1 MSQPAHVT
9 KHIPL
14 LSYPFSHSTFLLAQL
29 SDGVS
34 NGTALWLGGQCL
46 ALYLAQMHS
55 KFKPANSSHPPRAI
69 ELGSGIGLTAFVS
82 PHHYCQF
89 NSILSFISLALASLG
104 WDVLATDISHVISS
118 VLDKNIKNNL
128 SALPIG
134 SGRLQIRELD
144 WCVAPENW
152 TWDHELAIASHAELP
167 SSAHSSELLCPPF
180 DLIFSADTVYSMEL
194 VQPMLAT
201 LHALSKLSATHPSST
216 HFPPILLCIERR
228 DPPLV
233 DRLLND
239 AKDKWNFR
247 VERIP
252 HRKFVKIVEKS
263 TQWNRSDWDDVE
275 LWRLQLHET

>member
-1 MSQPAHVT
+1 MQPAHLT

-14 LSYPFSHSTFLLAQL
+14 LSYPFASSVFLLAQL

-46 ALYLAQMHS
+46 ALYLAQFHA
-55 KFKPANSSHPPRAI
+55 KFKPANSSRPPRAI
-69 ELGSGIGLTAFVS
+69 ELGSGIGLTA
-82 PHHYCQF
+82 
-89 NSILSFISLALASLG
+89 LALASLG

-134 SGRLQIRELD
+134 SGRVQIRELD
-144 WCVAPENW
+144 WCVPQEKWA
-152 TWDHELAIASHAELP
+152 WDHELAIASHNELP
-167 SSAHSSELLCPPF
+167 SPVAHSSELLCPPF

-194 VQPMLAT
+194 VRPMLAT
-201 LHALSKLSATHPSST
+201 LHSLSRLSTSHPAST

-233 DRLLND
+233 DHLLND

-263 TQWNRSDWDDVE
+263 THWNRSEWDDVE